1 MGLGSPDDSAPVGV
15 LAGEVVG
22 SDSQFAGPE
31 GGLAE
36 GAVGSAEAGFE
47 DWMGRVC
54 LPLSHSSFCSNPAER
69 CSAAELAFADLDH
82 LAHCF
87 AGQ

>member
-1 MGLGSPDDSAPVGV
+1 VELGSPDDSALVGA

-22 SDSQFAGPE
+22 SDSQSAGPE

-47 DWMGRVC
+47 DWMARVC
-54 LPLSHSSFCSNPAER
+54 LPR
-69 CSAAELAFADLDH
+69 AFATL
-82 LAHCF
+82 LCWTI
-87 AGQ
+87 GVC